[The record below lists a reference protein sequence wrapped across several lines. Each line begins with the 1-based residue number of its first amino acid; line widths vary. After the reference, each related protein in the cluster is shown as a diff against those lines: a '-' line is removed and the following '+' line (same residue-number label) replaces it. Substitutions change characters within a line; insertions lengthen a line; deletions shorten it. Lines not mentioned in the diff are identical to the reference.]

1 MWPAMGWR
9 KNGHAEARTSN
20 RRGARDAIEARAFIG
35 GEQMIRTIKERLLK
49 LLLVGFVL
57 AGSVH
62 LGASELSELL
72 KKSEHVLLMRH
83 ALAPGVGDPAGYKL
97 QDCKSQRNLD
107 AKGREQSQRMGQ
119 WLKAQGV
126 GTALLFTSAW
136 CRCKETAEK
145 LALGTPVLEASLN
158 SFFDDMSQ
166 GPQSNF
172 SLQKF
177 ISNQLKAKGD
187 KALILVT
194 HHVNIAEF
202 MGENVGSG
210 DMVLAK
216 VNSAGKMLSFKI
228 YPSP

>member
-1 MWPAMGWR
+1 MI
-9 KNGHAEARTSN
+9 K
-20 RRGARDAIEARAFIG
+20 AF
-35 GEQMIRTIKERLLK
+35 KKDFLK
-49 LLLVGFVL
+49 LVLLGWAFT
-57 AGSVH
+57 GSFH
-62 LGASELSELL
+62 ASASELSELL
-72 KKSEHVLLMRH
+72 KKSDHVVLMRH

-107 AKGREQSQRMGQ
+107 AKGREQAHRIGQ
-119 WLKAQGV
+119 WLKTQGV
-126 GTALLFTSAW
+126 RDAMVFTSAW

-145 LALGTPVLEASLN
+145 LALGVPVHEASLN
-158 SFFDDMSQ
+158 SFFDDMSM
-166 GPQSNF
+166 GPQRNLN
-172 SLQKF
+172 LQKF
-177 ISNQLKAKGD
+177 IGSQLKTKGD

-216 VNSAGKMLSFKI
+216 VNAAGKMLSFKV